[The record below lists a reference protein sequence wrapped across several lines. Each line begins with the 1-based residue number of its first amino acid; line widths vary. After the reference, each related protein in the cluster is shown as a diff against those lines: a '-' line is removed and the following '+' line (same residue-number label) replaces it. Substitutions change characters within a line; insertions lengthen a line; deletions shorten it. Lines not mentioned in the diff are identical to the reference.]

1 MSDLLSY
8 SHEQNSQS
16 VSAKQT
22 FIATRRAF
30 TDLEAMGASDFD
42 IFNALSDLFYQRN
55 RPDIS
60 ELMAEAAY
68 RIYQSE

>member
-1 MSDLLSY
+1 MADLVSCSDN
-8 SHEQNSQS
+8 QNSKYI
-16 VSAKQT
+16 SAKHT

-30 TDLEAMGASDFD
+30 TELEAMGASDFD

-55 RPDIS
+55 RPEIS